1 MIEGAALHV
10 PFWIEKGP
18 VLFVHADEARIA
30 FPPISLFASSVVE
43 FLKKLCDG

>member
-30 FPPISLFASSVVE
+30 FPPISLFASVVIKVFE
-43 FLKKLCDG
+43 KAM